1 MFQMLAWLPTIVFC
15 ILSITSLSFLIV
27 IPMLLVLSIF
37 INIIHHYIFESELT
51 KSLSTYPK
59 FVALWLLQVVIIFSI
74 LGIVN

>member
-27 IPMLLVLSIF
+27 FPMLLVLSIF
-37 INIIHHYIFESELT
+37 INIIHHYIFGSELT
-51 KSLSTYPK
+51 KSLSIYPK
-59 FVALWLLQVVIIFSI
+59 FVALWLLQVVIILSI